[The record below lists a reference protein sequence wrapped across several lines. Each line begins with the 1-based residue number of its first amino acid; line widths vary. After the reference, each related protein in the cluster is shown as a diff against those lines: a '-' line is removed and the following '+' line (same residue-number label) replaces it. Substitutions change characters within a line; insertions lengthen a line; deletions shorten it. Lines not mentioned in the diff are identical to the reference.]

1 VQAEI
6 AEVVVFQLFMSEIEK
21 SMELEYAKD
30 DDLELNSSSFAGL
43 WDCQLLS
50 PVYHH
55 T

>member
-21 SMELEYAKD
+21 SMEWNEY
-30 DDLELNSSSFAGL
+30 DLELNSSSFDEFR
-43 WDCQLLS
+43 DCQLLS